1 MFCDTNLMVTKVFS
15 EVYYN
20 YCDPALDKA
29 AQEHEYDL
37 FFLTDIDVPWE
48 KDDLRDRAE
57 GRDAVFGLFKKS
69 LIENNKPFIT
79 LSGDKNLRLEKA
91 ISIIDDLTKVKEMGL
106 SSLDFVQIYQ
116 HGIPVENI
124 KRQLAIFKNGIPKM
138 QLISAATFNKGIV
151 KFSEKEFS
159 EKAAFFD
166 QEKSKFK
173 LLKFVPASGAASRM
187 FKFLSVFLSDFKIGE
202 ETINA
207 YINRKKDTDLAVFI
221 VGMNKFAFFKTI
233 DEQLK
238 KVYPGFDRLD
248 RDYKNY
254 YFIKMLLDPQ
264 YFDFANKP
272 KGILPFH
279 KYYANIASPIE
290 EHLYECGYYA
300 SSNGKSNLHFTVS
313 KEHQSDFQEIIKKTL
328 ERVETE
334 TKNSVDIS
342 YSYQKKSTDTIAV
355 EETNAV
361 FRNNKGDLVFRPG
374 GHGALI
380 ENLNALDADII
391 FIKNIDNV
399 ILHNNDAIALYKKGL
414 AGVLLEVQ
422 SQVFDYLNVIDSGK
436 IDANKVAEIAAFLD
450 DKLNVKLPENFGSF
464 TFENQITAIKNTLD
478 RPIRVC
484 GMVKNEGEAG
494 GGPFWVKDEN
504 DKVSLQIVET
514 SQIDLNDSN
523 QSSILNS
530 ATHFNPVDLVC
541 GIKNYKN
548 EKFDL
553 TKFINNNSGFL
564 VKKTTSGINIR
575 GYELPGLWNGAMANW
590 LTIFIEV
597 PLLTFNPVKTVN
609 DLLKNAHQE

>member
-1 MFCDTNLMVTKVFS
+1 
-15 EVYYN
+15 
-20 YCDPALDKA
+20 
-29 AQEHEYDL
+29 
-37 FFLTDIDVPWE
+37 
-48 KDDLRDRAE
+48 
-57 GRDAVFGLFKKS
+57 
-69 LIENNKPFIT
+69 
-79 LSGDKNLRLEKA
+79 
-91 ISIIDDLTKVKEMGL
+91 
-106 SSLDFVQIYQ
+106 
-116 HGIPVENI
+116 
-124 KRQLAIFKNGIPKM
+124 
-138 QLISAATFNKGIV
+138 V

-207 YINRKKDTDLAVFI
+207 YVNRKKDTDLAVFI

-238 KVYPGFDRLD
+238 KVYPGFDSLD